1 MTKNNGQ
8 IIYLKELSNI
18 TDKELIKELKNQEV
32 LKYSIKNKKYY
43 LNYVGL
49 IGLSNGQILSILP
62 KCIPNKVLTNEK
74 ECLKYTKSIISAIEK
89 YNEKNLNNFFCFDNN
104 VEDLNYFNY
113 FALYDS
119 LILDYLEYG
128 LYTQTKDIHEKNGDN
143 EIDWDHTLNIE
154 LGYLGKNKKPLYLDY
169 HNLTSIN
176 DDSNFIQEIH
186 KFLLNQA
193 SFYFQQIP
201 FFTESKPRLD
211 FYTKLEIGKENIDK
225 AIFSITK
232 RLRLTFNQR
241 KIRLLKLMLLILEKQ
256 KHSQENG
263 INLYGIKDFH
273 RIWEDICKVLF
284 NNLYTND
291 SKYKEVMKNL
301 TTPKYTFNKKIQG
314 SPNTSSLIPDVV
326 TVYEKDN
333 EKYFF
338 VIDAKYYNIS
348 IQSSEVDDEITNDIE
363 INDNEDSQLEVLQG
377 FLPGTYDI
385 LKQLIYME
393 TFLKEKE
400 KLNID
405 DTKIKNIFIIP
416 GKENKYIGKVEMG
429 IIQNKCVELWL
440 MDIKQALNFYLKNKS
455 DINLLNTILFNNFKY

>member
-89 YNEKNLNNFFCFDNN
+89 YNENNLNNFFCFDNN
-104 VEDLNYFNY
+104 VDDLNYFNY

-128 LYTQTKDIHEKNGDN
+128 LYTQTKDMYEENGDN
-143 EIDWDHTLNIE
+143 EIDWEHTLNIE
-154 LGYLGKNKKPLYLDY
+154 LGYLTKNKKPMYLNY

-176 DDSNFIQEIH
+176 DDNNFIQEIH
-186 KFLLNQA
+186 KSLLNQA
-193 SFYFQQIP
+193 SYYFQQIP
-201 FFTESKPRLD
+201 LFMESKPRLD
-211 FYTKLEIGKENIDK
+211 FYTKIEISKENIEK
-225 AIFSITK
+225 SIFFIQK
-232 RLRLTFNQR
+232 RLRATFNQR

-291 SKYKEVMKNL
+291 SRYKEVMKDL
-301 TTPKYTFNKKIQG
+301 TTPKYTLNKNIQG
-314 SPNTSSLIPDVV
+314 NPNTSSLIPDVV
-326 TVYEKDN
+326 TIYEKNN

-348 IQSSEVDDEITNDIE
+348 IQSSEIDDEITNDIE
-363 INDNEDSQLEVLQG
+363 INDNENSQLEVLQG
-377 FLPGTYDI
+377 FFPGTYDI

-405 DTKIKNIFIIP
+405 DTKIKNVFIIP
-416 GKENKYIGKVEMG
+416 GEKNKYIGKVKMG
-429 IIQNKCVELWL
+429 VIPNKYVELWL
-440 MDIKQALNFYLKNKS
+440 MDIKQSLDFYLNDK
-455 DINLLNTILFNNFKY
+455 INSQLLNNILFN